1 MGNKITNISE
11 SNILCVISESKVN
24 NIHSGYEKL
33 LQNSVLTSTWFA
45 SKSHTQILG
54 TENYQECVHYH

>member
-1 MGNKITNISE
+1 MCNQWFISY
-11 SNILCVISESKVN
+11 

-33 LQNSVLTSTWFA
+33 LQNSVLTSAWFA

-54 TENYQECVHYH
+54 TDKLSRMCTLPHRQYANIV